1 MKKSIIMV
9 MLGMVLLFSFTGC
22 SKKEESIEVTDAF
35 KFKEEYELLNDT
47 VNESNGKKYR
57 TLEIDENNSI
67 VYKTVDEIVDMME
80 DDETFVVYFGF
91 ASCPWCRSIIKPL
104 LEVGDDL
111 EISSIYYVDV
121 KEVRD
126 VMELDDDGNVV
137 TKKEGTDAYYKLLE
151 KMDSVLDEYILMD
164 EDGNEVSTNEKRIYA
179 PNIVSVIEGE
189 AVELTDGISDKQ
201 TDGYMELIDEI
212 EEESYEK
219 IKCSIKCVVDAKEV
233 CSAKTKC

>member
-57 TLEIDENNSI
+57 TLEIDKNNSI
-67 VYKTVDEIVDMME
+67 IYKSADEIVGMME
-80 DDETFVVYFGF
+80 NDETFVVYFGF

-104 LEVGDDL
+104 LEVADDL

-121 KEVRD
+121 KDVRD

-151 KMDSVLDEYILMD
+151 KMDSVLDEYVLMD
-164 EDGNEVSTNEKRIYA
+164 EDGNEVSINEKRIYA

-189 AVELTDGISDKQ
+189 AVELTDGISDRQ
-201 TDGYMELIDEI
+201 TDGYMELTDEM